1 MSRERKWPSLF
12 PIVEGA
18 RILDNGCGK
27 GVLGSYLK
35 SNYSA
40 KVIGLEVCL
49 EYASETSKCLDEVL
63 CGAFIG
69 DTQREEFHV
78 TVLLVVFG
86 NFEYQYEGLL
96 NRIHLRFFTLSSI

>member
-69 DTQREEFHV
+69 DTQREEFSR
-78 TVLLVVFG
+78 
-86 NFEYQYEGLL
+86 YCSSRGLW
-96 NRIHLRFFTLSSI
+96 